1 MRANPCPVILVD
13 WSDVRDQLRYITLR
27 ASITVDGRAVTL
39 YEQAFEYGDYNSP
52 PNTIKHRRALSIP
65 RLGRKVR
72 NHRRYLIKLTQ
83 YRRAIREYQR
93 LTHTLGPDQL

>member
-1 MRANPCPVILVD
+1 MRSPC
-13 WSDVRDQLRYITLR
+13 
-27 ASITVDGRAVTL
+27 TVDGRAVTL
-39 YEQAFEYGDYNSP
+39 YEQAFEYGDYKSP

-65 RLGRKVR
+65 RLSRKVR

-83 YRRAIREYQR
+83 YRRAVREYQR